1 MLSAEK
7 IQLHWWTRLLSI
19 VLQKWSSD
27 ECFLHCWSMLWWMQM
42 AILVYIFYMSK
53 YVEFMDTVRANS
65 CADVTFLQVKIY
77 VRFLDMVQANSCV
90 HVLHVKICRIHGYGK
105 SPLLCTWYAFTC
117 QNMLSSWIRYEPI
130 LVYSFSH
137 VKMCWIYMDTVRANS
152 CVVHVFTCQNVL
164 NSWIWLDPIL
174 LCT

>member
-7 IQLHWWTRLLSI
+7 IQLHWWMRLLSI
-19 VLQKWSSD
+19 VLQKWSAD

-42 AILVYIFYMSK
+42 AILVYMFYMSK

-77 VRFLDMVQANSCV
+77 VRFVDMVQANSCV
-90 HVLHVKICRIHGYGK
+90 HILHVKICWIHGYGK
-105 SPLLCTWYAFTC
+105 SPLLCTWYVFTC
-117 QNMLSSWIRYEPI
+117 QNMSSSWIRYEPI

-152 CVVHVFTCQNVL
+152 CVVHVFTCQDVL